1 MRFSLTV
8 ADRLLC
14 PSVVRAALKSSV
26 ALSGLL
32 LLASTAV
39 GCDSS
44 ESDPPGAGGPGPSG
58 GEGGADPGGDGD
70 GSGGTGPGS
79 GGNDSG
85 SGGSSGTEGGF
96 GQNIEGGGTEAD
108 FFTFDL
114 TVDGKNY
121 KVQTNPWGHADQ
133 VITAG
138 GDAIFRVDSMQEPGE
153 GNPWDVVAFPSVY
166 IGSAHGGANPTS
178 GSGLPIAV
186 GELSSVSTGL
196 STNASSV
203 SYTGNT
209 TYDVY
214 FTNDEE
220 YTSGGPDVY
229 LMVWFHAN
237 GLNPINGPGEGWSCA
252 SDAPTYVESCSA
264 AGSVNVD
271 GSTFHRFIGPNG
283 PATVISYVPETRMDE
298 WEFDLK
304 DFIDDAVD
312 QGVVSE
318 AMYLQS
324 IQAGFELVSGGSG
337 LTVHGF
343 YADVQ

>member
-1 MRFSLTV
+1 MKHKTIKAVIGKKFNEWIESIKDEAVRELAKKNSFITGGCIASM
-8 ADRLLC
+8 LLREK
-14 PSVVRAALKSSV
+14 V
-26 ALSGLL
+26 
-32 LLASTAV
+32 
-39 GCDSS
+39 
-44 ESDPPGAGGPGPSG
+44 
-58 GEGGADPGGDGD
+58 
-70 GSGGTGPGS
+70 
-79 GGNDSG
+79 ND
-85 SGGSSGTEGGF
+85 
-96 GQNIEGGGTEAD
+96 
-108 FFTFDL
+108 
-114 TVDGKNY
+114 
-121 KVQTNPWGHADQ
+121 
-133 VITAG
+133 
-138 GDAIFRVDSMQEPGE
+138 
-153 GNPWDVVAFPSVY
+153 
-166 IGSAHGGANPTS
+166 
-178 GSGLPIAV
+178 
-186 GELSSVSTGL
+186 
-196 STNASSV
+196 
-203 SYTGNT
+203 
-209 TYDVY
+209 YDVY